1 MNQPSTLSRRRF
13 LAVAGGGAVAG
24 VTVASLPLSFAN
36 QAAAVDGPRS
46 LVCVFLAGGADSFN
60 MFIPLDH
67 GEAGQT
73 HDVYRATRGDFAV
86 PANQILPVGDGAF
99 GFHPG
104 MVGMAERAN
113 RDQVAVVTNVGP
125 LERPITLEDY
135 RAGRS
140 VPQTLFAHDS
150 QQKLWETGRAT
161 LTSDRG
167 WGGSVAAAVGDGS
180 PLPPAFSIS
189 GSNRWQASPDA
200 GYARLSATVSVERLV
215 GYDASLRS
223 WLPTYEGIEQV
234 LNLSL
239 VHAASSPNRFHQ
251 AMAET
256 MVRSVATTEALQA
269 ASQPTPE
276 NDVGMDDVAA
286 TPLGGQLQLV
296 ARLIKNRDALGMPR
310 QIFFVRLGGWDTHGQ
325 QQERFPVLIDQLDTA
340 LTSFHDAIDELGF
353 NDSVTS
359 FTASDFGRT
368 LTSNGDG
375 TDHGWGG
382 HAFVTGGAV
391 KGGRYGTFPRYS
403 VDNNPDDVGDRT
415 GAFAGRLIP
424 TTSVAQHGATLA
436 RWMGLSDQQLDQAFP
451 DLANFGTRDLGF
463 L

>member
-1 MNQPSTLSRRRF
+1 MNQSTLSRRRF
-13 LAVAGGGAVAG
+13 LAVAGGGAAAG
-24 VTVASLPLSFAN
+24 VTVAALPFSFATE
-36 QAAAVDGPRS
+36 AAAVDGPRS

-73 HDVYRATRGDFAV
+73 HDVYRATRGDFAIA
-86 PANQILPVGDGAF
+86 ANQILPVGDGAF

-104 MVGMAERAN
+104 MTGLAERAN
-113 RDQVAVVTNVGP
+113 RQQVAVVQNIGP
-125 LERPITLEDY
+125 LERPISLDDY

-189 GSNRWQASPDA
+189 GSNRWQASPEA
-200 GYARLSATVSVERLV
+200 GYSRLSATVRVERLL
-215 GYDASLRS
+215 GYDASLRG
-223 WLPTYEGIEQV
+223 WLPTYEGIERV
-234 LNLSL
+234 MEASL
-239 VHAASSPNRFHQ
+239 AHAASSPNRFHQ
-251 AMAET
+251 VMAET
-256 MVRSVATTEALQA
+256 MARSVTTTEALQA
-269 ASQPTPE
+269 ASLPTPE
-276 NDVGMDDVAA
+276 NEVGMGDVAG
-286 TPLGGQLQLV
+286 TRLGGQLQLV

-325 QQERFPVLIDQLDTA
+325 QQQRFPVLIDELDSS
-340 LTSFHDAIDELGF
+340 LTSFHNAMDGLGL

-382 HAFVTGGAV
+382 HAFVVGGAV
-391 KGGRYGTFPRYS
+391 NGGRYGTFPSYQI
-403 VDNNPDDVGDRT
+403 DNNPDDVGDRT

-436 RWMGLSDQQLDQAFP
+436 RWMGLSDAQLDRAFP
-451 DLANFGTRDLGF
+451 DLANFPTRDLGF